1 MAQGFCDVVYLL
13 PSDVMDKDDVWIR
26 FAPSTDGVLFDFP
39 AEASAFADDI
49 EGNVVMEASQ
59 YNGDIH
65 FAEISFMT
73 IRM

>member
-13 PSDVMDKDDVWIR
+13 PAEVMGRDNVTVR

-39 AEASAFADDI
+39 SESSLFDQDI
-49 EGNVVMEASQ
+49 EGNVMKRTSQ

-65 FAEISFMT
+65 FAEISFKT
-73 IRM
+73 L